1 MKHNAGVPTVRPVLV
16 VFSSRKT
23 PVAQRLS
30 ITPWQTHSWVKKIIK
45 LGSARTAERK
55 LKPGAKRSN
64 SLNLYVSFAHQRHH
78 A

>member
-1 MKHNAGVPTVRPVLV
+1 MKPRAVVL
-16 VFSSRKT
+16 RKT
-23 PVAQRLS
+23 PVPRRLR

-55 LKPGAKRSN
+55 LKPGAGMSN
-64 SLNLYVSFAHQRHH
+64 SLNLDVSFAHQRHH